1 MEVRNVRKRR
11 KKQKTKFKVHS
22 MIGAIID
29 MPLEEFK
36 EELVKQKTNVGTMRN
51 LIVYF
56 NSIYADLKTRKDGI
70 MNLVIKEGHSKD
82 EPEIKNALNGLYA
95 EMVKI
100 EEKTVYLNQRVK
112 ELIDVGVD

>member
-1 MEVRNVRKRR
+1 MKKRR
-11 KKQKTKFKVHS
+11 KKQKTKFKVQS

-36 EELVKQKTNVGTMRN
+36 EELVKHKTNVGTMRN

-82 EPEIKNALNGLYA
+82 EPEIKDALNGLYA

>member
-1 MEVRNVRKRR
+1 MKKRR
-11 KKQKTKFKVHS
+11 KKQKTEFKVHS

-51 LIVYF
+51 LIMYF

-82 EPEIKNALNGLYA
+82 EPEIKNELNGLYA

>member
-1 MEVRNVRKRR
+1 MKKRR
-11 KKQKTKFKVHS
+11 KKQKTKFKVQS

-36 EELVKQKTNVGTMRN
+36 EELVKQNTNVGTMRN

-82 EPEIKNALNGLYA
+82 EPEIKDALNGLYA

-100 EEKTVYLNQRVK
+100 EEKTVYLNQKVK

>member
-1 MEVRNVRKRR
+1 MKRKSVKRR
-11 KKQKTKFKVHS
+11 RRQKRPKVKVQS

-29 MPLEEFK
+29 MPMEEFK
-36 EELVKQKTNVGTMRN
+36 EELVKQKTNVGTMKN
-51 LIVYF
+51 LILYF

-82 EPEIKNALNGLYA
+82 EPEIKNALNGLYV

-100 EEKTVYLNQRVK
+100 EEKTLYLNQRVK

>member
-1 MEVRNVRKRR
+1 MKKRR
-11 KKQKTKFKVHS
+11 KKQKTEFKVHS

-51 LIVYF
+51 LIMYF

-82 EPEIKNALNGLYA
+82 EPGIKDALNGLYA

>member
-1 MEVRNVRKRR
+1 MKKRR
-11 KKQKTKFKVHS
+11 KKQKTKFKVQS

-29 MPLEEFK
+29 MPMEEFK
-36 EELVKQKTNVGTMRN
+36 EELVKQKTNVGTMKN
-51 LIVYF
+51 LILYF
-56 NSIYADLKTRKDGI
+56 NSIYADLKSRKDGV

-82 EPEIKNALNGLYA
+82 EPEIKNALNGIYA

-100 EEKTVYLNQRVK
+100 EEKTLYLNQRVK

>member
-1 MEVRNVRKRR
+1 MKKRR
-11 KKQKTKFKVHS
+11 KKQKTKFKVQS

-36 EELVKQKTNVGTMRN
+36 EELVKQNTNVGTMRN